1 MLFDSANF
9 VQTWTSAIWA
19 LAKQKYKRIQESTA
33 QERSGRS
40 WRRLNKQKFDSANT
54 CRFLNACTF
63 GARHSGSFDCRYLA
77 KFSSLDHAALDS
89 SPIWTQT
96 NARVWYSNPATSCC
110 HSECVSNA
118 VWVQK
123 WRIHNGKIHCARP
136 ANVMDPYLCESV
148 HNSDGCLRYANT
160 NRKTWTWH
168 FLDVTSSLLN
178 HLPITDLTTRG
189 VRYLIFVSR

>member
-1 MLFDSANF
+1 MNAHFEIF
-9 VQTWTSAIWA
+9 VCVSPGIFQATRPRS
-19 LAKQKYKRIQESTA
+19 
-33 QERSGRS
+33 SGRE
-40 WRRLNKQKFDSANT
+40 LVPCAAFAMNA
-54 CRFLNACTF
+54 RFEIFVCVSPGIFQAT
-63 GARHSGSFDCRYLA
+63 RPRSSGWELVVCRYLA

-89 SPIWTQT
+89 SLIWTQT

-178 HLPITDLTTRG
+178 HLPITDLITRG